1 MSIHNVETNDLRDF
15 SPGEVQVTSLLDAG
29 KVRALLLNLEAG
41 QAVAPCQM
49 SVTVL
54 YYVIEGQGALR
65 VMDEP
70 VRLQT
75 GSLTVVPPGAIR
87 SISADERMRVLALQ
101 VP

>member
-1 MSIHNVETNDLRDF
+1 MVDTSSLTGF
-15 SPGEVQVTSLLDAG
+15 SSDGALSTPLLDAS

-49 SVTVL
+49 SVMVV

-65 VMDEP
+65 VMDEQ

-75 GSLTVVPPGAIR
+75 GSLTVVPAGAIR
-87 SISADERMRVLALQ
+87 SISADERMRVLAVQ